1 MPDLPNRLGPAGM
14 EIARN
19 RSVVDAQEITC
30 YKIPMP
36 NTARLAD
43 QFNNLITM
51 HTFAMLNAQ
60 FERGLAEQ
68 DFDLQMQTYE
78 VWETMINDV
87 VKYVPAAN
95 A

>member
-1 MPDLPNRLGPAGM
+1 MN
-14 EIARN
+14 
-19 RSVVDAQEITC
+19 
-30 YKIPMP
+30 

-51 HTFAMLNAQ
+51 HTFAILNAQ
-60 FERGLAEQ
+60 FERGMAEQ

-78 VWETMINDV
+78 AWETMINDV
-87 VKYVPAAN
+87 VKYIPADN